1 MQITKK
7 ITVTIEGEELI
18 SLLLKA
24 LRPKAQSSEDKEQVL
39 FRALSNLIGCPATEA
54 VRLSNKYADNHA
66 LPRITADEFRKWLP
80 EMLSE
85 TFREFVERKN
95 NDQRKG
101 GRQSK

>member
-7 ITVTIEGEELI
+7 VTVTIEGRELVR
-18 SLLLKA
+18 LLLEA

-54 VRLSNKYADNHA
+54 VRCSNKYADSHA
-66 LPRITADEFRKWLP
+66 LPRITTDEFRKWLP

-85 TFREFVERKN
+85 TFREFVEKEK
-95 NDQRKG
+95 Q
-101 GRQSK
+101 